1 MFLIA
6 ITNKPWNVD
15 SAFLRP
21 GRFGE
26 KVYVGLPDNK
36 ARYGI
41 IRNRIEKLLSKGLV
55 TIDEDF
61 DISFIVENT
70 NGFNCSDV
78 SNLLDRIEEVSV
90 LNYKET
96 GKKTINHSCVLE
108 ALKTVHS
115 SVQLEDV
122 DKLQEWMQEN
132 DK

>member
-1 MFLIA
+1 M
-6 ITNKPWNVD
+6 
-15 SAFLRP
+15 
-21 GRFGE
+21 
-26 KVYVGLPDNK
+26 
-36 ARYGI
+36 
-41 IRNRIEKLLSKGLV
+41 
-55 TIDEDF
+55 
-61 DISFIVENT
+61 
-70 NGFNCSDV
+70 
-78 SNLLDRIEEVSV
+78 